1 MAFDLVGR
9 LRITDAMTPT
19 LRRVS
24 SELDRT
30 NLSVKKIATSTGSY
44 RNAQSRLT
52 NENGRFVQGQNA
64 ANQSLNNFSGGL
76 PNLLG
81 KLKML
86 AGAVVAVGT
95 AFDGIKTAAD
105 FESSMSRVAAL
116 SSASG
121 GELAKL
127 TTTAKQLGAST
138 VFSASQAAE
147 GMQFLAMAG
156 YKTNEI
162 IAAMPGLLDAAAA
175 GQTDLGTTADIVS
188 NILSGFGIAA
198 GDTGRVADVLTKAFT
213 SANVDLQMLGYTMK
227 YAAPWAKALGVSL
240 EETAAAAG
248 ILGNAGI
255 QAEQAGTTLRGL
267 FARFAKPPKE
277 AAEAFDKLGV
287 KLFDSGGKMKSLAT
301 ILGDLQN
308 AMKGMTSEQKTALSG
323 IIAGMEAG
331 SGFLALMDTG
341 PDKLRKFTKELENS
355 AGTSGRV
362 AKVQLDNFNGSLVEL
377 ESALEGVKIE
387 VFTPMLP
394 VLTDLADKGTT
405 AASVFNKWLGSKEA
419 QKWGKTTKDVLEVVG
434 PLIVGATTA
443 WATYKAV
450 MLTATAAQWAFNT
463 AASANPI
470 GLIVVGIGTLIGA
483 GYLLVKNLDTV
494 TAAAKSTWVTI
505 NNVFATGVNWVI
517 GKLNTL
523 IDAMNQAFNIKLP
536 GGKELALNI
545 PKITEVELDYSL
557 QQEKMRDF
565 RERRNIGV
573 GDDGSHYNG
582 LDYVPFDGYR
592 ARLHKGE
599 RVMTAEEN
607 RANEEEE
614 SRSPSD
620 KRKPVSDGKGSNG
633 VKNISFGD
641 IIIQGYNGNLE
652 TAADKLLAIMARKI
666 SEQV

>member
-1 MAFDLVGR
+1 
-9 LRITDAMTPT
+9 
-19 LRRVS
+19 
-24 SELDRT
+24 
-30 NLSVKKIATSTGSY
+30 
-44 RNAQSRLT
+44 
-52 NENGRFVQGQNA
+52 
-64 ANQSLNNFSGGL
+64 
-76 PNLLG
+76 
-81 KLKML
+81 ML

-116 SSASG
+116 SNASAG
-121 GELAKL
+121 DLAKL
-127 TTTAKQLGAST
+127 TTKAKELGAST

-248 ILGNAGI
+248 ILGGAGI

-277 AAEAFDKLGV
+277 AAEALDKLGV
-287 KLFDSGGKMKSLAT
+287 KLFDSGGRMKSLAT

-308 AMKGMTSEQKTALSG
+308 AMKGMSSEQKTSLAS
-323 IIAGMEAG
+323 IIAGLEAG
-331 SGFLALMDTG
+331 SGFLALMDAG

-355 AGTSGRV
+355 GGTAGRV
-362 AKVQLDNFNGSLVEL
+362 SKVQLDNFNGSLVQL
-377 ESALEGVKIE
+377 ESALEGLKIE
-387 VFTPMLP
+387 VFTPLLP
-394 VLTDLADKGTT
+394 TLKDLADKGTT

-419 QKWGKTTKDVLEVVG
+419 QQWGKTTKDVLEVVG

-470 GLIVVGIGTLIGA
+470 GLIVVGIGTLVGA
-483 GYLLVKNLDTV
+483 GYLLVKNWETV
-494 TAAAKSTWVTI
+494 KDAGRSMWVSLK
-505 NNVFATGVNWVI
+505 NSFATGVNWVI

-523 IDAMNQAFNIKLP
+523 IDAMNQAFNFKLP
-536 GGKELALNI
+536 DMMGGQEFALNI
-545 PKITEVELDYSL
+545 PKIDEVEMDYSV

-573 GDDGSHYNG
+573 GDDGSHYSG

-599 RVMTAEEN
+599 RVLTAEEN
-607 RANEEEE
+607 RANVEEE

-620 KRKPVSDGKGSNG
+620 KRKPVSDGGSNYASN
-633 VKNISFGD
+633 NITINVNATVREEAD
-641 IIIQGYNGNLE
+641 I
-652 TAADKLLAIMARKI
+652 DKITLGIVQRLAEAC
-666 SEQV
+666 

>member
-30 NLSVKKIATSTGSY
+30 NLSVKKIAASTGSY
-44 RNAQSRLT
+44 RNAQ
-52 NENGRFVQGQNA
+52 NA
-64 ANQSLNNFSGGL
+64 ANQSVNNFSGGL

-116 SSASG
+116 SSASAG
-121 GELAKL
+121 DLAKL
-127 TTTAKQLGAST
+127 TTKAKELGAST

-331 SGFLALMDTG
+331 SGFLALMDAG

-355 AGTSGRV
+355 GGTAGRV
-362 AKVQLDNFNGSLVEL
+362 SKVQLDNFNGSLVQL
-377 ESALEGVKIE
+377 ESALEGLKIE
-387 VFTPMLP
+387 VFTPLLP
-394 VLTDLADKGTT
+394 TLKDLAEKGAN

-434 PLIVGATTA
+434 PLVVGATTA

-494 TAAAKSTWVTI
+494 KGVANSFCVSIK
-505 NNVFATGVNWVI
+505 NGFATAINWII
-517 GKLNTL
+517 GGLNRL
-523 IDAMNQAFNIKLP
+523 IDAMNQAFNMQLP
-536 GGKELALNI
+536 DWAANLTGEKELSLNI
-545 PKITEVELDYSL
+545 PKIAEVEMDYSI

-573 GDDGSHYNG
+573 GDDGSHYSG
-582 LDYVPFDGYR
+582 LDYVPFDGYQ

-607 RANEEEE
+607 RASKEEA
-614 SRSPSD
+614 SNLPSD
-620 KRKPVSDGKGSNG
+620 KRKPVSDGGSNYASN
-633 VKNISFGD
+633 NITINVNATVREEAD
-641 IIIQGYNGNLE
+641 I
-652 TAADKLLAIMARKI
+652 DKITLGIAQRLA
-666 SEQV
+666 EVC

>member
-30 NLSVKKIATSTGSY
+30 NLSVKKVAASTGSF
-44 RNAQSRLT
+44 RNAQ
-52 NENGRFVQGQNA
+52 NA
-64 ANQSLNNFSGGL
+64 ATQSVNNFSGGL

-116 SSASG
+116 SSASAG
-121 GELAKL
+121 DLAKL
-127 TTTAKQLGAST
+127 TTKAKELGAST

-277 AAEAFDKLGV
+277 AAEALDKLGV

-308 AMKGMTSEQKTALSG
+308 AMKGMTSEQKTSLAS
-323 IIAGMEAG
+323 IIAGLEAG

-355 AGTSGRV
+355 AGTAGRV
-362 AKVQLDNFNGSLVEL
+362 SKIQLDNFNGSLVEL

-419 QKWGKTTKDVLEVVG
+419 QRWGKTTKDVLEVVG

-463 AASANPI
+463 AANANPI

-523 IDAMNQAFNIKLP
+523 IDAMNQAFSMQLP
-536 GGKELALNI
+536 DWAANLTGGKEFALNI
-545 PKITEVELDYSL
+545 PRIAEVELDYSI

-573 GDDGSHYNG
+573 GDDGSHYSG

-607 RANEEEE
+607 RASKEEA
-614 SRSPSD
+614 SNPPSD
-620 KRKPVSDGKGSNG
+620 RRKPVNDG
-633 VKNISFGD
+633 
-641 IIIQGYNGNLE
+641 
-652 TAADKLLAIMARKI
+652 AALVTLLIMLRLMCMRP
-666 SEQV
+666 

>member
-1 MAFDLVGR
+1 MSFDLVGR

-30 NLSVKKIATSTGSY
+30 NLSVKKVAASTGSF
-44 RNAQSRLT
+44 RNAQ
-52 NENGRFVQGQNA
+52 NA
-64 ANQSLNNFSGGL
+64 ATQSVNNFSGGL

-116 SSASG
+116 SSASAG
-121 GELAKL
+121 DLAKL
-127 TTTAKQLGAST
+127 TTKAKELGAST

-248 ILGNAGI
+248 ILGGAGI

-277 AAEAFDKLGV
+277 AAEALDKLGV
-287 KLFDSGGKMKSLAT
+287 KLFDSGGRMKSLAT
-301 ILGDLQN
+301 ILEDLQN
-308 AMKGMTSEQKTALSG
+308 AMKGMTSEQKTSLAS

-355 AGTSGRV
+355 AGTAGRV
-362 AKVQLDNFNGSLVEL
+362 SKVQLDNFNGSLVEL

-419 QKWGKTTKDVLEVVG
+419 QRWGKTTKDVLEVVG

-443 WATYKAV
+443 WATYKTV

-463 AASANPI
+463 AANANPI

-483 GYLLVKNLDTV
+483 GYLLVKNWETV
-494 TAAAKSTWVTI
+494 KAAGNSMWVTI
-505 NNVFATGVNWVI
+505 KNGFATGVNWVI

-523 IDAMNQAFNIKLP
+523 IDAMNQAFSMKLP
-536 GGKELALNI
+536 DWAANLTGGQEFALNI
-545 PKITEVELDYSL
+545 PKIAEMEMDYSL

-573 GDDGSHYNG
+573 GDDGSHYSG

-599 RVMTAEEN
+599 RVLTAEEN
-607 RANEEEE
+607 RANEEGA
-614 SRSPSD
+614 SKSPSD
-620 KRKPVSDGKGSNG
+620 RRNLAIDGKDSNG

-641 IIIQGYNGNLE
+641 IIIQGYNGDLE
-652 TAADKLLAIMARKI
+652 TAADKIMSIMVRKI